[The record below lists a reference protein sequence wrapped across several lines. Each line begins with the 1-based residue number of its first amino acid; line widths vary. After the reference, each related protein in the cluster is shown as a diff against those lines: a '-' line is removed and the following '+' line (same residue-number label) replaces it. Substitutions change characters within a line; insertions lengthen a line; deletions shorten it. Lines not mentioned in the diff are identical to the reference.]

1 MRLES
6 LLIQNKRV
14 IADDWFNRLV
24 ETYPIETAPFFK
36 SQKDPF
42 GNPVGSTARSAI
54 AAVVDELL
62 GGMDA
67 QVVTSFLDPIIRI
80 RAVQTMFSA
89 SQAIGFIFLLKKTI
103 RDQFKKEIQT
113 HQLYEEL
120 LAFELK
126 IDELALIGFNIFMGC
141 REKIAELKSNEMKN
155 TTFRAFERA
164 GLVVE
169 EPEEPFAL

>member
-6 LLIQNKRV
+6 LLAQHKKE
-14 IADDWFNRLV
+14 IADEWFNRLV
-24 ETYPIETAPFFK
+24 ETYPPETVPFFK

-42 GNPVGSTARSAI
+42 DNPVGSTARSGL

-62 GGMDA
+62 GGMDV
-67 QVVTSFLDPIIRI
+67 QVITSFLDPLIRI

-89 SQAIGFIFLLKKTI
+89 SQAVGFIFLLKKTI
-103 RDQFKKEIQT
+103 RDQLKKEIQT
-113 HQLYEEL
+113 HHLYEEL
-120 LAFELK
+120 LAFEVK
-126 IDELALIGFNIFMGC
+126 VDELALIGFNIFTGC

-169 EPEEPFAL
+169 EPEKPFAL